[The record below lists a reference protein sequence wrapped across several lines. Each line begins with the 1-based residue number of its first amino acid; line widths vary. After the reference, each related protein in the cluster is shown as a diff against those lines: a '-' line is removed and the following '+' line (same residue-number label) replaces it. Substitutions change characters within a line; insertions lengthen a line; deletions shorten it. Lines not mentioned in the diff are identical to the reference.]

1 MDFFQ
6 QRSDQGPM
14 QQKCA
19 FIEKAAHKLLLASRR
34 QHMATSELRA
44 QVSVLHQWLTEL
56 DAQCASPPPASPPE
70 A

>member
-1 MDFFQ
+1 MDFFP
-6 QRSDQGPM
+6 QRSDRGPM

-19 FIEKAAHKLLLASRR
+19 YIEKAAHKLLLASRR
-34 QHMATSELRA
+34 QHVTTSELRA

-56 DAQCASPPPASPPE
+56 EAQLARPPPAAPPE